1 MRPPARTVRTLALVM
16 LAALL
21 AGACGA
27 RLDPNV
33 RKQAAAAALNAGG
46 SGTAGSGATGDNSGV
61 PGAVTGDQGSS
72 GALSGGTATTGPGA
86 TQGGSAQGSGSGSG
100 SSGCAGGATDTGMT
114 ANSVVLGNVSSTTGP
129 VSGLFEGAMEGA
141 QAFAAYANSIGGLC
155 GHSVRIQFAD
165 DGTNCQNNQ
174 NSTEELAGKVFAFV
188 GSFSLYDGCGGKYFA
203 AHTQVPD
210 IHVALA
216 PEAETP
222 PNHFDVETGELGYA
236 TGMFAYYANKYGAKV
251 KNVGTLY
258 PNVGGA
264 VPKQQAIRHAA
275 EHEGWK
281 FVYSRAADATESDWT
296 GDFVKMCQQKH
307 IDIFFAPAEN
317 AAYAAK
323 MVNDESQAGCP
334 KSLINIIP
342 IAYDQAFVQDVGN
355 TQTIEGLQGYNE
367 YSLFFNADEGARIP
381 ELKLFQQWFART
393 WPGKPANLYALF
405 AWASGRLF
413 QQAFE
418 KAGTHVNRA
427 SLISELQK
435 IKSFNANGI
444 MAPVDPTAKHGGVK
458 CYILWQFHNGKF
470 ERIDDPATGYRCD
483 GEFLPVNG

>member
-1 MRPPARTVRTLALVM
+1 MRTVRTLALVM

-21 AGACGA
+21 AAACGA
-27 RLDPNV
+27 RLDSNV
-33 RKQAAAAALNAGG
+33 RKQAAAAVLNAGG
-46 SGTAGSGATGDNSGV
+46 GGTGSGGADNNA
-61 PGAVTGDQGSS
+61 GAVS
-72 GALSGGTATTGPGA
+72 GAVGGSNGGTGGAIGGTSTSGPGGTTGGS
-86 TQGGSAQGSGSGSG
+86 TQAGGSNSG

-114 ANSVVLGNVSSTTGP
+114 ANSLVLGNVSSTTGP
-129 VSGLFEGAMEGA
+129 VSGLFEGAIQGA
-141 QAFAAYANSIGGLC
+141 QAFAAYANSLGGLC
-155 GHSVRIQFAD
+155 GHTVRIQFAD

-174 NSTEELAGKVFAFV
+174 NSTEELGGKVFAFV
-188 GSFSLYDGCGGKYFA
+188 GSFSLYDGCGAKYLA
-203 AHTQVPD
+203 AHNQVPD
-210 IHVALA
+210 LHVALA

-222 PNHFDVETGELGYA
+222 RNHYDIETGELGYA
-236 TGMFAYYANKYGAKV
+236 TGMFAYYAKKYGDKV

-275 EHEGWK
+275 EHEGWQ
-281 FVYSRAADATESDWT
+281 FIYSRAADATESDWT

-307 IDIFFAPAEN
+307 IQIFFAPAEN

-334 KSLINIIP
+334 KTLINIIP

-355 TQTIEGLQGYNE
+355 NQTIEGLQGYNE

-381 ELKLFQQWFART
+381 ELKLFQGWFART
-393 WPGKPANLYALF
+393 YPGKPLNLYALF

-418 KAGTHVNRA
+418 KAGAHVNRA
-427 SLISELQK
+427 SLLSELAK
-435 IKSFNANGI
+435 ITSYNANGI
-444 MAPVDPTAKHGGVK
+444 IAPVDPTAKHGGVK
-458 CYILWQFHNGKF
+458 CYILWQFHNGQF
-470 ERIDDPATGYRCD
+470 QRIDDPATGYRCD
-483 GEFLPVNG
+483 GQFLPVNG

>member
-1 MRPPARTVRTLALVM
+1 MRRVRVIALVV
-16 LAALL
+16 LAVLTA
-21 AGACGA
+21 AACGA
-27 RLDPNV
+27 RLSPEL
-33 RKQAAAAALNAGG
+33 RKQAASAALASGGSGGSG
-46 SGTAGSGATGDNSGV
+46 SGTAGQQTDVNGGTGPGGAPL
-61 PGAVTGDQGSS
+61 PGA
-72 GALSGGTATTGPGA
+72 SGGTGTTGPGA
-86 TQGGSAQGSGSGSG
+86 AQGGGTQAGGSTSS
-100 SSGCAGGATDTGMT
+100 SSGCAAGATDTGMT
-114 ANSVVLGNVSSTTGP
+114 ANTLVLGNVSSTTGP
-129 VSGLFEGAMEGA
+129 VSGLFEGAIEGA
-141 QAFAAYANSIGGLC
+141 QTFAAYANSLGGLC

-188 GSFSLYDGCGGKYFA
+188 GSFSLYDGCGGKYLA

-210 IHVALA
+210 VHVALA

-236 TGMFAYYANKYGAKV
+236 TGMFAYYAKKYGAKV

-264 VPKQQAIRHAA
+264 VPKQKAIVNAA
-275 EHEGWK
+275 EHEGWQ

-296 GDFVKMCQQKH
+296 GDFVTMCQRKH

-342 IAYDQAFVQDVGN
+342 IAYDQAFVKDVGN
-355 TQTIEGLQGYNE
+355 TSAIEGLQGYNE
-367 YSLFFNADEGARIP
+367 YSLFFNEDEGARIP

-393 WPGKPANLYALF
+393 WPSKPLNLYALF

-418 KAGTHVNRA
+418 KAGSHVNRA

-435 IKSFNANGI
+435 IKNFDANGI

-483 GEFLPVNG
+483 GQFLPVNG

>member
-1 MRPPARTVRTLALVM
+1 MRTARTIALVM
-16 LAALL
+16 LAALM

-27 RLDPNV
+27 RLDPTV
-33 RKQAAAAALNAGG
+33 RKQAAAAALGSGNGGAAGSDGTGGNAGPV
-46 SGTAGSGATGDNSGV
+46 SGAVSGNQTGG
-61 PGAVTGDQGSS
+61 GAV
-72 GALSGGTATTGPGA
+72 GGTATTGPGA
-86 TQGGSAQGSGSGSG
+86 TGGSGGTQAGGTGSG
-100 SSGCAGGATDTGMT
+100 SSGCAAGATDTGMT
-114 ANSVVLGNVSSTTGP
+114 ANSLVLGNVSSTTGP
-129 VSGLFEGAMEGA
+129 VSGLFEGAIEGA
-141 QAFAAYANSIGGLC
+141 QAYAAYANSIGGLC

-188 GSFSLYDGCGGKYFA
+188 GSFSLYDGCGGKYLA

-236 TGMFAYYANKYGAKV
+236 TGMFAYYAKKYGAKV

-275 EHEGWK
+275 EHEGWQ

-334 KSLINIIP
+334 KTLINIIP
-342 IAYDQAFVQDVGN
+342 IAYDQAFVKDVGN

-367 YSLFFNADEGARIP
+367 YSLFFNADEGSRIP

-393 WPGKPANLYALF
+393 WPGKPLNLYALF

-418 KAGTHVNRA
+418 KAGAHVNRA

-435 IKSFNANGI
+435 IKNFDASGI

-458 CYILWQFHNGKF
+458 CYILWQFHNGQF
-470 ERIDDPATGYRCD
+470 QRIDDPATGYRCD
-483 GEFLPVNG
+483 GQFLPVNG